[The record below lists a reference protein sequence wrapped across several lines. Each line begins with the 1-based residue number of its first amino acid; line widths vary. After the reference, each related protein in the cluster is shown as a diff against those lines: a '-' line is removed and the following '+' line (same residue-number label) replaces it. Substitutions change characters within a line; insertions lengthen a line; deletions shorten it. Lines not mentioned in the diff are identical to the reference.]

1 VTTTDALPDPR
12 GAAHSLIVQAAALL
26 EPFRDEDGEED
37 HRLGLLYGISE
48 TWDHPCELDTWES
61 IMPQQQK
68 RWNVVRELLEYDR
81 APGIRGRIRRRL
93 VQVADQTADLVSS
106 SAENWP
112 HERDQH
118 LARELRDA
126 IEDLAEVVRAIT
138 AVHLLE
144 ETTA

>member
-1 VTTTDALPDPR
+1 MTTTDALPDPR
-12 GAAHSLIVQAAALL
+12 NAAHSLIVQAAALL

-48 TWDHPCELDTWES
+48 AWNHSCELDTWES
-61 IMPQQQK
+61 IMPQQLK
-68 RWNVVRELLEYDR
+68 RWNVVRELLEYDS

-112 HERDQH
+112 HERDQQ
-118 LARELRDA
+118 LARELREALD
-126 IEDLAEVVRAIT
+126 DLATIVHAIT
-138 AVHLLE
+138 AVHLLDAE
-144 ETTA
+144 AA